1 MEINIGSINA
11 EVIGIADT
19 IINDTP
25 VTTTTSGGDDKPT
38 DEVRPQ

>member
-11 EVIGIADT
+11 EVIVIADT

-25 VTTTTSGGDDKPT
+25 VTTTSGGDDNST